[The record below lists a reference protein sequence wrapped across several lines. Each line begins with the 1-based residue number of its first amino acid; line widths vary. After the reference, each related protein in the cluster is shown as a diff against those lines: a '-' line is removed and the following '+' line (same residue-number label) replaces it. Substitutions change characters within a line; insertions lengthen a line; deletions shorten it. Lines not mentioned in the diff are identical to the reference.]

1 MLLTHVLAL
10 PLINFYARKS
20 PYEYVHSVKIE
31 LTKIIF
37 KLVGTRITYQAT
49 GDAGCTNHTPVWE
62 LHTSAATPPSLL
74 FSVVSTTNLVRHN
87 IFTSFVDRHKT

>member
-31 LTKIIF
+31 LTKFI
-37 KLVGTRITYQAT
+37 LVGTRITYQAT
-49 GDAGCTNHTPVWE
+49 GDAGCID
-62 LHTSAATPPSLL
+62 
-74 FSVVSTTNLVRHN
+74 VR
-87 IFTSFVDRHKT
+87 T